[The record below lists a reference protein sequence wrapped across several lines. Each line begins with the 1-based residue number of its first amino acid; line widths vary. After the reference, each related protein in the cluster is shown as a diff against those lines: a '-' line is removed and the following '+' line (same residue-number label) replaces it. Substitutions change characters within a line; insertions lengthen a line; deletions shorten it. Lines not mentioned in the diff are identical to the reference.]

1 MAPAGYHHVR
11 AHPGRPVA
19 VGVVAF
25 AAVVLVARAVFATGA
40 GRPVLLAVALAAA
53 AAAGRH
59 ALHTAAARRHAAVRL
74 ATLRITLAEFDAM
87 GHEEFEHALRDL
99 LIRDGWPA
107 RTVDR
112 GKGRAKGTGG
122 TARAAEVIGDD
133 AWRGRIVVQA
143 RHTRTGAAVGPSVM
157 HEVKGTAG
165 PAHRADHT
173 VVVTNGGFTQDAKVW
188 GDRHGVRWI
197 DRELLRR
204 WAEQGSPLADV
215 LRLPPDPLRT

>member
-1 MAPAGYHHVR
+1 
-11 AHPGRPVA
+11 
-19 VGVVAF
+19 
-25 AAVVLVARAVFATGA
+25 
-40 GRPVLLAVALAAA
+40 PVLLAVALAAA

-59 ALHTAAARRHAAVRL
+59 ALHAAAARRHAATRL

-87 GHEEFEHALRDL
+87 GHEEFEYALRDL

-107 RTVDR
+107 RTVGR
-112 GKGRAKGTGG
+112 GGG
-122 TARAAEVIGDD
+122 GGGGGARAAEVIGEVIGDD

-143 RHTRTGAAVGPSVM
+143 RHTRTGAAVGSSVM

-165 PAHRADHT
+165 PVHRADHA
-173 VVVTNGGFTQDAKVW
+173 VVVTNGGFTQDAKAW

-204 WAEQGSPLADV
+204 WAEQGSPLADL
-215 LRLPPDPLRT
+215 LRLPPDPLHT